1 MKFIKNVIKD
11 IIKVI
16 SSLENRKILSKGTI
30 DKRCY

>member
-16 SSLENRKILSKGTI
+16 SSLENRKILSKGAI